1 MQLRRIKSRPV
12 ELFAVADNFA
22 VFQAIGEELQ
32 EEFPD
37 EGWSP
42 IGYAEMRK
50 TLAAGAPDTLEAVL
64 VGVDSAD
71 EGRLK
76 EVSTLIAAI
85 KAAGLPA
92 ILLAK
97 DISPAATHALLRA
110 GADDFLPYP
119 TPQGALADTLERIRN
134 KDSGI
139 GQGEAKGKGRRG
151 VVLPVYGV
159 AGGVGATTFATNLAW
174 ELALEGRKAN
184 KRVCVMDFDFQY
196 GSVATYLDLPRL
208 ESIYELVSETDTM
221 DHDGLASALTS
232 FQKKLAVLTAPMDA
246 LPLDIIGPED
256 VKKLLSLA
264 THSYDF
270 VVVDMP
276 TTLTHWTETVLHVA
290 ETFFVMMEIDMRSAQ
305 NMLRF
310 LRTLKAEDLPLEKLD
325 FIMNYAPGFTDMG
338 GKNRVKRMGE
348 SLGIEY
354 SLLLPDGGKA
364 VAQANDH
371 GSPLEIYAKSN
382 PLRKEIKRV
391 AKSIVDSVAASQ
403 AAIA

>member
-12 ELFAVADNFA
+12 ELYAVADNFA
-22 VFQAIGEELQ
+22 VFQAIGEELKG
-32 EEFPD
+32 EFPD
-37 EGWSP
+37 DGWAP
-42 IGYAEMRK
+42 IGYNEMRK
-50 TLAAGAPDTLEAVL
+50 IVASGVPETLEAVL
-64 VGVDSAD
+64 VGVDQTD

-76 EVSTLIAAI
+76 EVSTFIATI
-85 KAAGLPA
+85 KAAGLPVV
-92 ILLAK
+92 LLAK
-97 DISPAATHALLRA
+97 DISPAAMHALLRA

-119 TPQGALADTLERIRN
+119 TPQGALSETMERMRN
-134 KDSGI
+134 RASGI
-139 GQGEAKGKGRRG
+139 GQTDGKGKGRRG
-151 VVLPVYGV
+151 VILPVYGV
-159 AGGVGATTFATNLAW
+159 AGGVGSTTFATNLAW
-174 ELALEGRKAN
+174 ELALETKKTN
-184 KRVCVMDFDFQY
+184 KRVCIMDFDFQY

-208 ESIYELVSETDTM
+208 ESIYELVSESESM

-232 FQKKLAVLTAPMDA
+232 YQKRLAVLTAPMDA

-256 VKKLLSLA
+256 VRKLLSLA

-276 TTLTHWTETVLHVA
+276 TTLTHWTESVLQVA

-325 FIMNYAPGFTDMG
+325 FIMNRAPGFTDMG
-338 GKNRVKRMGE
+338 GKARIKRMAE

-354 SLLLPDGGKA
+354 SIMLPEGGRQ
-364 VAQANDH
+364 VPQACDH
-371 GSPLEIYAKSN
+371 GSPLEVNARSN
-382 PLRKEIKRV
+382 PLRKEIRRV
-391 AKSIVDSVAASQ
+391 ARSIAESVAAAQ

>member
-12 ELFAVADNFA
+12 ELYAVADNFA
-22 VFQAIGEELQ
+22 VFQAIGDELRG
-32 EEFPD
+32 EFPD
-37 EGWSP
+37 DSWAP

-50 TLAAGAPDTLEAVL
+50 LLAAGAPETLEAVL
-64 VGVDSAD
+64 VGVDAAD
-71 EGRLK
+71 EGRVK
-76 EVSTLIAAI
+76 EIATLIAAV
-85 KAAGLPA
+85 KAAGLPV

-97 DISPAATHALLRA
+97 DIGPAAMHALMRA

-119 TPQGALADTLERIRN
+119 TPEGALAETMERLRN
-134 KDSGI
+134 RDAAAEM
-139 GQGEAKGKGRRG
+139 GQGKGRGRRG

-159 AGGVGATTFATNLAW
+159 SGGVGSTTFAVNLAW
-174 ELALEGRKAN
+174 ELALETRKAN
-184 KRVCVMDFDFQY
+184 KRVCIMDFDFQY

-208 ESIYELVSETDTM
+208 ESIFELLSEAEAM
-221 DHDGLASALTS
+221 DHDSLASALTS
-232 FQKKLAVLTAPMDA
+232 FQKRLAVLTAPMDA

-276 TTLTHWTETVLHVA
+276 TTLTHWTETLLHAA
-290 ETFFVMMEIDMRSAQ
+290 ERFFVSMEIDMRSAQ

-310 LRTLKAEDLPLEKLD
+310 LRTLKAEDLPIEKLD
-325 FIMNYAPGFTDMG
+325 FIMNRAPGFADMS
-338 GKNRVKRMGE
+338 GKARVKRMAE

-354 SLLLPDGGKA
+354 SIMLPDGGKT
-364 VAQANDH
+364 VTQACDH
-371 GSPLEIYAKSN
+371 GSPLEIYARSN
-382 PLRKEIKRV
+382 PLRKEIRRV
-391 AKSIVDSVAASQ
+391 ARTLSESVAAAQ